1 MRVVQLQ
8 RNQHCTQN
16 CISNDRHYDYFFLF
30 LIWNKCQS
38 MKQNE
43 KYQLPKSLLPYAL
56 KSDAINKMTFASL
69 SPTFITNSLQLT
81 QVPMGN
87 LKIFTKIESQI

>member
-1 MRVVQLQ
+1 
-8 RNQHCTQN
+8 
-16 CISNDRHYDYFFLF
+16 
-30 LIWNKCQS
+30 

-43 KYQLPKSLLPYAL
+43 EKKNQLPKSLLPYAL

-69 SPTFITNSLQLT
+69 SPTFIANSLQLN

-87 LKIFTKIESQI
+87 LNF